1 MRFCLA
7 CLTESYS
14 FAMTVKTY
22 DVTSQPRPQGFSLKK
37 WVGPFSKG
45 KARGTRLVISLTRD
59 EVSPGAVQVWM
70 G

>member
-37 WVGPFSKG
+37 WVGPFSMLVTEAILVGCVG
-45 KARGTRLVISLTRD
+45 KCQSIKKWAAD
-59 EVSPGAVQVWM
+59 VS
-70 G
+70 